1 MTQPRMLKGPWLEC
15 TCTPSKH
22 VRLAGNHVSC
32 RGRHI
37 PGCLWWALGDYHS
50 SLPHQAASLCSTR
63 DVSGSQ
69 ELLSCWQDLGP
80 GYVDSR
86 SLHSLET
93 FTCAGNSYSTFNIL
107 CMPALHLKSCPFQH
121 LRPMPPEQHIH
132 SFHGYLNGAA
142 LASVQPCPQKAPS
155 RADMWQVQ
163 LKGPLHLNHFL
174 QLLIIMLVL
183 WPLKGICSNQHDI
196 DHDPTGPY
204 VSNLH
209 RHTQS
214 CSCPEAALNRQPIAP
229 SLYFRPLEQCINM
242 RQIAHSE

>member
-1 MTQPRMLKGPWLEC
+1 MRW
-15 TCTPSKH
+15 
-22 VRLAGNHVSC
+22 
-32 RGRHI
+32 
-37 PGCLWWALGDYHS
+37 
-50 SLPHQAASLCSTR
+50 
-63 DVSGSQ
+63 
-69 ELLSCWQDLGP
+69 EL
-80 GYVDSR
+80 
-86 SLHSLET
+86 
-93 FTCAGNSYSTFNIL
+93 I
-107 CMPALHLKSCPFQH
+107 LHLQYPLHASTASQVLPLSAFVGQCLH
-121 LRPMPPEQHIH
+121 EQHIH
-132 SFHGYLNGAA
+132 SFHGYLNGAG

-214 CSCPEAALNRQPIAP
+214 CSCPEAALNWLPIAP
-229 SLYFRPLEQCINM
+229 SLYFQPLEQCINRPNALPIM
-242 RQIAHSE
+242 IT